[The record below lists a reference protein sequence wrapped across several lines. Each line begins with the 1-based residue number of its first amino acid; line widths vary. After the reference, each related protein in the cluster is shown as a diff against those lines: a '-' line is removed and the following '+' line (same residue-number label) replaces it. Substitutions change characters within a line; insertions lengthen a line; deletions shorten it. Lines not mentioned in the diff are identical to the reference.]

1 MSGATAYVL
10 LFASWPA
17 AVLVSPGIAWLVA
30 LYRLYEVRDVTPES
44 LADVC
49 SRRTGKADPAA
60 VTSPSGVVLVFDR
73 HGHPIDELSGPHATV
88 KDLVIHEMAPAGKF
102 FTIEASSTPEM
113 WTGTGDYGSSQRL
126 PREVTLRA
134 FESHSADWAGRA
146 LAGHPAGQAT
156 WVPEVPNGTPG
167 PADIWLVIRDAA
179 LAS

>member
-30 LYRLYEVRDVTPES
+30 LYRLYEVRDVTPKS
-44 LADVC
+44 LADV
-49 SRRTGKADPAA
+49 RLNAA
-60 VTSPSGVVLVFDR
+60 VTLPSGVVLVFDR
-73 HGHPIDELSGPHATV
+73 HGHPIDELSGPHAAV

-156 WVPEVPNGTPG
+156 WVPEVPNWTPG